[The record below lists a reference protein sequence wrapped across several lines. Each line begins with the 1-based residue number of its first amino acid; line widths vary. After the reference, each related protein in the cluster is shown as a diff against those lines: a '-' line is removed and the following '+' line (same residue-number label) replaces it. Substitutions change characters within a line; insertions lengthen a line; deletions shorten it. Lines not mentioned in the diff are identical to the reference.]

1 MDIDMTVHIIE
12 LKKLIASEGTI
23 LTNGSAYGTE
33 IYLGK
38 NDSAENWHEITDA
51 EYEAILKEQGLTES
65 EVLDIE

>member
-1 MDIDMTVHIIE
+1 MIEQIIE

-38 NDSAENWHEITDA
+38 NDSADNWHEILLD
-51 EYEAILKEQGLTES
+51 EYEQIKTQIETEL
-65 EVLDIE
+65 ELI

>member
-1 MDIDMTVHIIE
+1 MIEQIIE

-38 NDSAENWHEITDA
+38 NDSAENWHEISLE
-51 EYEAILKEQGLTES
+51 EYEEIKA
-65 EVLDIE
+65 EVQAEIERWEE

>member
-1 MDIDMTVHIIE
+1 MIEKIIE

-38 NDSAENWHEITDA
+38 NDSAENWHEISLD
-51 EYEAILKEQGLTES
+51 EYEQIKMQIES
-65 EVLDIE
+65 ELELI

>member
-1 MDIDMTVHIIE
+1 MIEQIIE

-38 NDSAENWHEITDA
+38 NDSAENWHEIPLE
-51 EYEAILKEQGLTES
+51 EYEKIQA
-65 EVLDIE
+65 EVQLELEIGEE

>member
-1 MDIDMTVHIIE
+1 MIEQIIE

-38 NDSAENWHEITDA
+38 NDSAENWHEILLE
-51 EYEAILKEQGLTES
+51 EYEKIQA
-65 EVLDIE
+65 EVQFELEIGEE

>member
-1 MDIDMTVHIIE
+1 MDFDMTEHIIE

-38 NDSAENWHEITDA
+38 NDSAENWHEISLE
-51 EYEAILKEQGLTES
+51 EYEEIKA
-65 EVLDIE
+65 EVQAEIERWEE